1 MNDSSN
7 ARLARG
13 GQYAPRPFDVHIL
26 EGSTPRL
33 DDDADQMDDGAG
45 VANQERQHSRI
56 REVAGHE
63 LDREVPQGVGTA
75 RVSYQGSHRM
85 SAPCQQSGKV
95 PSHESGGSGNGD
107 QHMRGETQLEVVPP
121 SSRNTSV
128 LRRAT
133 TVVSAS

>member
-1 MNDSSN
+1 MNDSSY

-13 GQYAPRPFDVHIL
+13 SQDTPRPFDVYIL
-26 EGSTPRL
+26 EGCTPRL

-45 VANQERQHSRI
+45 VASQERQHSRV
-56 REVAGHE
+56 RQVAGHE
-63 LDREVPQGVGTA
+63 LDRDVSQGVGTA
-75 RVSYQGSHRM
+75 GVSYQGSHRM
-85 SAPCQQSGKV
+85 SAPCQQSGNV
-95 PSHESGGSGNGD
+95 PSHESGGSCNGD